1 MGRSYTCSTVPGA
14 RSAPLRCYAPRMK
27 FRRLP
32 PLHTLE
38 AFEAAARRLSFKLAA
53 QELHL
58 TPSAISHQIKALEA
72 FLGFELFRRGNR
84 SLELTDGGQAYLQVV
99 REILSRLRS
108 GSAKV
113 AQRYARATLKISAG
127 PFIASELILPA
138 LPDFQE
144 AHPDI
149 DVRIDTDLR
158 PVDLLHEDTDIAL
171 RFGSGQWPR
180 LAAERLM
187 TVSAVPVCT
196 PALAKILRKSGPG
209 RLEDVALIHS
219 SPMPDGWS
227 QWATAAGVTLGKP
240 RRDVWLDSYLAILR
254 AAEQGL
260 GLALG
265 LVPMV
270 DPWIRRR
277 KVTTPWPELKMP
289 IPHGYYLLHRPEDAD
304 RPEVAAFRRWLVEL
318 LRREQV
324 IG

>member
-1 MGRSYTCSTVPGA
+1 
-14 RSAPLRCYAPRMK
+14 MK

-38 AFEAAARRLSFKLAA
+38 AFEAAARRASFKLAA

-84 SLELTDGGQAYLQVV
+84 SLELTDGGKAYLQVV
-99 REILSRLRS
+99 RETLSKLRS

-138 LPDFQE
+138 LPAFQE

-158 PVDLLHEDTDIAL
+158 PVDLLHEDTDVAL
-171 RFGSGQWPR
+171 RFGNGQWPR
-180 LAAERLM
+180 LSAELLLTM
-187 TVSAVPVCT
+187 SAVPVCT
-196 PALAKILRKSGPG
+196 PALAKTLRKRRP
-209 RLEDVALIHS
+209 DQIDDITLIHS
-219 SPMPDGWS
+219 SPMPDGWA
-227 QWATAAGVTLGKP
+227 QWATESGVTLGKP

-270 DPWIRRR
+270 DPWLARR
-277 KVTTPWPELKMP
+277 KLAMPWPQLKLT
-289 IPHGYYLLHRPEDAD
+289 IPQGYYLLHRPEDAD
-304 RPEVAAFRRWLVEL
+304 RPEVAAFRDWLHEL
-318 LRREQV
+318 LRRER
-324 IG
+324 IAG

>member
-1 MGRSYTCSTVPGA
+1 
-14 RSAPLRCYAPRMK
+14 MK

-38 AFEAAARRLSFKLAA
+38 AFEASARRSSFKLAA

-58 TPSAISHQIKALEA
+58 TPSAISHQIKSLEA
-72 FLGFELFRRGNR
+72 FLGFDLFRRGNR
-84 SLELTDGGQAYLQVV
+84 SLDLTDGGKAYLQVV
-99 REILSRLRS
+99 RDTLAKLRS

-138 LPDFQE
+138 LPAFQE

-158 PVDLLHEDTDIAL
+158 PVDLLHEDTDVAL
-171 RFGSGQWPR
+171 RFGNGQWPR
-180 LAAERLM
+180 LSAELLLTM
-187 TVSAVPVCT
+187 SAVPVCT
-196 PALAKILRKSGPG
+196 PALAKALRKRTPDQ
-209 RLEDVALIHS
+209 LDDVTLIHS
-219 SPMPDGWS
+219 SPMPDGWT
-227 QWATAAGVTLGKP
+227 QWAAETGVTLGKP

-270 DPWIRRR
+270 NPWIARR
-277 KVTTPWPELKMP
+277 KLAMPWPRLQLT
-289 IPHGYYLLHRPEDAD
+289 IPQGYYLLHRPEDAD
-304 RPEVAAFRRWLVEL
+304 RPEVAAFRDWLHEL
-318 LRREQV
+318 LRREHV
-324 IG
+324 TA